1 MNRGTCQETLG
12 QTTFSYL
19 VFITQLVTDWIC
31 VIIPCIIVAAAHMRL
46 HQKVLISGVLG
57 LGVVASISACF
68 RVPYLRYIDATAYP
82 EDILCKL
89 WALKLFRI

>member
-12 QTTFSYL
+12 QATFSYL

-31 VIIPCIIVAAAHMRL
+31 VIIPCIIVAAAHMRR

-57 LGVVASISACF
+57 VGVLASISACF
-68 RVPYLRYIDATAYP
+68 RMPYLRYIDDTIYP
-82 EDILCKL
+82 KDILCEL